1 MCEIIIIALLI
12 ISVRFRGWKWNSECL
27 IDFCLWRDTQI
38 EFYFKLLFHLPH
50 PHHTQQ
56 IPFSR
61 LTGRPVVRVGSS
73 VAIHFFISLSQTSR
87 EMTLNILN
95 TLWLSVMACIPV
107 GRHFFCTAR
116 DFNYLISFQFNLY
129 ILCIQ
134 CMRLNSF
141 GKQQIQFCL
150 SSPSVLVGI
159 QLVMAIHIW
168 YETICDDILA
178 YNKLLIH
185 MYCHIIYS
193 VWFGIDIGRLFIS
206 YSWELN

>member
-116 DFNYLISFQFNLY
+116 DFNYLISFQFVY
-129 ILCIQ
+129 
-134 CMRLNSF
+134 F
-141 GKQQIQFCL
+141 
-150 SSPSVLVGI
+150 V
-159 QLVMAIHIW
+159 
-168 YETICDDILA
+168 
-178 YNKLLIH
+178 
-185 MYCHIIYS
+185 YS
-193 VWFGIDIGRLFIS
+193 VYADNFIWEAANSILFIVS
-206 YSWELN
+206 QCVGWYSISDGNTHMIWNNMRWYSRI